1 MPVCQASPIKHSH
14 SSHGAHAA
22 GVTEIVLAHQQSFPL
37 ILPMLAHMSNEPSDR
52 WFTWM
57 PPAKLTRA
65 DLAEFGFN
73 LSRLRLI
80 YPRNDLQCYW
90 LTQQALL
97 EANSSI
103 VVASPGV
110 LSDWQLAYLEYAA
123 RQSDATALL
132 IRHR

>member
-1 MPVCQASPIKHSH
+1 MPVCQVSPLKQESTPR
-14 SSHGAHAA
+14 HARIA
-22 GVTEIVLAHQQSFPL
+22 GVTEIVLSHQYSLPL
-37 ILPMLAHMSNEPSDR
+37 ILPTLAHMSNEPSDR

-73 LSRLRLI
+73 LSRIRLI

-90 LTQQALL
+90 LIQQALI

-103 VVASPGV
+103 VVASPGI
-110 LSDWQLAYLEYAA
+110 LSDWQMAYLEFAA
-123 RQSDATALL
+123 RQSDATVLL